1 MTIARIFSLGIVV
14 VLVSTLGARGQDHK
28 QFQLNLPLK
37 SQGHD
42 TGTATKSNA
51 THIGTKPYIETL
63 KPQTNVHFVPHI
75 ETPHVRVR

>member
-14 VLVSTLGARGQDHK
+14 MLVSTPAARGQNH
-28 QFQLNLPLK
+28 QSLLK
-37 SQGHD
+37 MKLQSQGHF

-51 THIGTKPYIETL
+51 THIGTVPYIETL
-63 KPQTNVHFVPHI
+63 KPQPNVHFVPHI

>member
-14 VLVSTLGARGQDHK
+14 MLVSTPGARGQDTK
-28 QFQLNLPLK
+28 VLLK
-37 SQGHD
+37 MKLQSQGHD

-51 THIGTKPYIETL
+51 THIGTVPYIETI
-63 KPQTNVHFVPHI
+63 KPQPNVHFVPHI

>member
-14 VLVSTLGARGQDHK
+14 MLVSTPGAQGRPYVKMKLQ
-28 QFQLNLPLK
+28 

-51 THIGTKPYIETL
+51 THIGTVPYIETL
-63 KPQTNVHFVPHI
+63 RPKINVLHYVPHI